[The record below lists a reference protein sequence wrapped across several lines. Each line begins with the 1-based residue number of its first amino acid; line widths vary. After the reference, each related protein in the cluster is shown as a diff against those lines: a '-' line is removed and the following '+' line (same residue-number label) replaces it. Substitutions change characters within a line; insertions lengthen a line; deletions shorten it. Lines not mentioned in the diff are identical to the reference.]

1 MLHVRHYIG
10 LDLAQVS
17 DYTAVVSLR
26 REQEIPDTIRPAA
39 MDLSSLK
46 RLEAHVPVPQASPA
60 RYYCNI
66 AERFKSDYLVIASH
80 ICKLFQVPTFSGQ
93 TLVVDGTGVGRPV
106 VDIIRQLRP
115 ACRLLPV
122 TITGSAAQQALGKLH
137 VDEWGYWHVP
147 KKELVGTVQAILGT
161 NRLEIAPKLAHAA
174 TLVHELKN
182 FSYKISAAT
191 AHISYSAWRE
201 RDHDDLV
208 LALALACWAGE
219 RARQEL
225 WVL

>member
-1 MLHVRHYIG
+1 M
-10 LDLAQVS
+10 
-17 DYTAVVSLR
+17 
-26 REQEIPDTIRPAA
+26 
-39 MDLSSLK
+39 
-46 RLEAHVPVPQASPA
+46 
-60 RYYCNI
+60 
-66 AERFKSDYLVIASH
+66 
-80 ICKLFQVPTFSGQ
+80 
-93 TLVVDGTGVGRPV
+93 
-106 VDIIRQLRP
+106 
-115 ACRLLPV
+115 
-122 TITGSAAQQALGKLH
+122 TITGSAAQQALGNVN

-161 NRLEIAPKLAHAA
+161 NRLEIAPKLVHAT

-182 FSYKISAAT
+182 FSYKISQQT
-191 AHISYSAWRE
+191 AHVSYSAWRE